1 MRQLPVG
8 AQFTPGHLSES
19 VQHQAASSVFT
30 IVSFSQALN
39 QIVTS
44 VPFPY
49 DQTAGSQRHGNG
61 CTSNPQSRTELHLR
75 RRHLGWP
82 QLHEGISDRTRRDE
96 LVPPQPVLRPD
107 AWAFASAE
115 TAPLCRTCDQRA
127 FDRPHACR
135 WLGSAGQTHAHAVT
149 SSAVRLKYGSHP

>member
-30 IVSFSQALN
+30 IGSFSQALN

-61 CTSNPQSRTELHLR
+61 CTSNPQSRTELHQVVDISDGHSSTKASATAPVAMSLCLPNQFYVPTRGLSLPLR
-75 RRHLGWP
+75 RLPCVGRV
-82 QLHEGISDRTRRDE
+82 IS
-96 LVPPQPVLRPD
+96 
-107 AWAFASAE
+107 
-115 TAPLCRTCDQRA
+115 APLTARMPA
-127 FDRPHACR
+127 
-135 WLGSAGQTHAHAVT
+135 AGWGQLARHTPT
-149 SSAVRLKYGSHP
+149 L